1 VDKKT
6 DHILFLIGLIL
17 CLIAIKEPS
26 IGWVPLDYEFGLLQ
40 AVPLLFWAGIA
51 LMVANILLVF
61 RNERYSFFIAKLFI
75 LFILLHNI
83 PLFFTGNIYQPDA
96 LMSVQHSVSY
106 TDSSAMMNY
115 PADSTFFG
123 SRYEAYTDWP
133 LFFTGGAAMNAVLGT
148 ETLTF
153 AIYFPLIASS
163 LMFLSVACLFK
174 LFLEDKWLKFA
185 LLLYVPLNVWLEFNY
200 VPKALAT
207 PMFLLAF
214 FCLSQKGNAWSL
226 LTIIIMAY
234 LVATHPITSLVMM
247 LCLISLIFLAM
258 IFRRLNPDARL
269 QSGAGV
275 NTVILFAVMFLSW
288 MFFQA
293 NTTAGPLVIAFA
305 ESIANL
311 KSFFLG
317 IFDRFEFQTSLP
329 WHYGPQI
336 RFYVAVSFSF
346 LSLLSMV
353 VLVLKKR
360 EPEKLLFPAAIFT
373 GSLLLLVLDFIVY
386 AGFMSAR
393 YMLLMAITAPIFVA
407 LLLKNTGWHRRL
419 VQVLCCLVIMVA
431 ALNFSVAY
439 YRADVNIVSD
449 TALATADYVSAEL
462 SNQVIVG
469 PSSLGIL
476 HLPVFYHTRITGVSA
491 DDVILRQGMPDED
504 TIYAII
510 LDRYSELY
518 HATESYT
525 KPEYYEYLEEK
536 TAGLNRVYSN
546 GSYEVYHTVFLNGH
560 R

>member
-1 VDKKT
+1 MSNKT
-6 DHILFLIGLIL
+6 DHILFLLGLIL
-17 CLIAIKEPS
+17 CLIVIKEPS

-40 AVPLLFWAGIA
+40 AVPLLFWGGIA
-51 LMVANILLVF
+51 LMMINILLVF
-61 RNERYSFFIAKLFI
+61 RNERYSLFVLKLFI

-106 TDSSAMMNY
+106 IDSSAMMNY
-115 PADSTFFG
+115 PIDSTFFG
-123 SRYEAYTDWP
+123 SRYEAYADWP
-133 LFFTGGAAMNAVLGT
+133 LFFTGGAAMNALLGT
-148 ETLTF
+148 ETFTF
-153 AIYFPLIASS
+153 AIYFPIIASS

-174 LFLEDKWLKFA
+174 LCLEGKWLKFA
-185 LLLYVPLNVWLEFNY
+185 LLLYIPLNVWLEFNY

-214 FCLSQKGNAWSL
+214 FCLSQRGNAWSL

-234 LVATHPITSLVMM
+234 LVATHPIMSLVMM
-247 LCLISLIFLAM
+247 LCLVSLIFLTM

-288 MFFQA
+288 MFLQA
-293 NTTAGPLVIAFA
+293 STTAGPLVVAFA
-305 ESIANL
+305 EAIANL

-329 WHYGPQI
+329 WHLGPQI
-336 RFYVAVSFSF
+336 RFYVAMSFSL

-353 VLVLKKR
+353 ILVLKKR

-393 YMLLMAITAPIFVA
+393 YMLMMAITAPLFVV
-407 LLLKNTGWHRRL
+407 LLLKNTGWHHRL
-419 VQVLCCLVIMVA
+419 VQVLCCLAIMVA

-449 TALATADYVSAEL
+449 TALATANYVSLEFTD
-462 SNQVIVG
+462 QIIVG
-469 PSSLGIL
+469 PSSLGML
-476 HLPVFYHTRITGVSA
+476 HLPVFYHTRVSGLSA
-491 DDVILRQGMPDED
+491 ND
-504 TIYAII
+504 TIVRTRALDESVSYVII
-510 LDRYSELY
+510 LDRYSALF
-518 HATESYT
+518 HATEPYT
-525 KPEYYEYLEEK
+525 QPEYYQYLEEK
-536 TAGLNRVYSN
+536 AAGLNKIYNN
-546 GSYEVYHTVFLNGH
+546 GSYEVYHTVYVNNP